1 MSLEMEVQMLRRAIQ
16 DLTKAMLGHTSPEDE
31 VIHIEVITPT
41 HMAAN
46 KQRGRPAGI
55 IEATPRQTCFS
66 SCCGSEGHRWS
77 SVMQGC
83 KGCVQ

>member
-1 MSLEMEVQMLRRAIQ
+1 MEVQMLRRAIQ

-41 HMAAN
+41 HLDKN
-46 KQRGRPAGI
+46 KRGGRPKGI
-55 IEATPRQTCFS
+55 IEANPRRPCFS

-77 SVMQGC
+77 SVMKGC
-83 KGCVQ
+83 KGCVE

>member
-1 MSLEMEVQMLRRAIQ
+1 MEVQMLRRAIQ

-41 HMAAN
+41 ILTGKKN
-46 KQRGRPAGI
+46 SGGRPKGI
-55 IEATPRQTCFS
+55 VEQTPRRPCFS

-77 SVMQGC
+77 RVMKGC